1 MSVLEIA
8 EDLDILEKEILE
20 IIEKNNHYL

>member
-1 MSVLEIA
+1 VLEIA